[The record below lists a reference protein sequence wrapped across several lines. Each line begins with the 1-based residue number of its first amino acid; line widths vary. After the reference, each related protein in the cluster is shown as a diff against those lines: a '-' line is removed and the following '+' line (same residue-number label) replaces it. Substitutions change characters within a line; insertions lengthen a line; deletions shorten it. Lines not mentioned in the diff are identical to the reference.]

1 MGGRCEIN
9 DPVIDLLLIIE
20 YDKRM
25 KENYKRLIEQI
36 AKSTTEG
43 IFGVKA
49 LSSSKEYE
57 GMPLDISRLS
67 KFIQDL
73 FIEISS
79 GDAEEGQTV
88 FIFWQ
93 VLVVV
98 YRDSKKVD
106 AEVAKAFLNSFI
118 EDYSDMPNTAL
129 SLRWNSLAE
138 AVFAFKSA
146 IF

>member
-1 MGGRCEIN
+1 
-9 DPVIDLLLIIE
+9 
-20 YDKRM
+20 M

-36 AKSTTEG
+36 AKSATEG
-43 IFGVKA
+43 IFGDET

-57 GMPLDISRLS
+57 GMPLDTSRLS

-73 FIEISS
+73 SIEISS
-79 GDAEEGQTV
+79 GDAEEGQIV

-106 AEVAKAFLNSFI
+106 AEVATSFKTFLG
-118 EDYSDMPNTAL
+118 L
-129 SLRWNSLAE
+129 Q
-138 AVFAFKSA
+138 
-146 IF
+146 